1 MDTNERDI
9 AGDPHLPCLKK
20 KRAAK
25 SVKSSQQ
32 RTHLCVIRQAKK
44 KKKKKK
50 EKGPRAD
57 FTSLHVE
64 TNRLPI
70 LDSYLDFPM
79 RTFDRESKKH
89 RAADFDRLLDSGRVA
104 SSSAQA
110 SL

>member
-44 KKKKKK
+44 KKKKK
-50 EKGPRAD
+50 
-57 FTSLHVE
+57 
-64 TNRLPI
+64 
-70 LDSYLDFPM
+70 
-79 RTFDRESKKH
+79 RE
-89 RAADFDRLLDSGRVA
+89 RAARGLYVVTCRNEPTANFGLLP
-104 SSSAQA
+104 
-110 SL
+110 